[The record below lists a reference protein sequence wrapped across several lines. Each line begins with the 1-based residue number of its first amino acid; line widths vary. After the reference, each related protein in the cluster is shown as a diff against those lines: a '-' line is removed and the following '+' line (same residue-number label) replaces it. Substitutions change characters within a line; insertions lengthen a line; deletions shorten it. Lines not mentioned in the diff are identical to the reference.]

1 MEHKLDNL
9 YDYLW
14 EGLNRLDCE
23 VRTARDAAARNYY
36 TGMHMAYMN
45 VLGLMWP
52 EAASDRLR
60 DVVEREN
67 YKTETKN

>member
-9 YDYLW
+9 YDFLW

-23 VRTARDAAARNYY
+23 VKCARDAAARNYY

-52 EAASDRLR
+52 NAA
-60 DVVEREN
+60 
-67 YKTETKN
+67 T

>member
-9 YDYLW
+9 YDFLW

-23 VRTARDAAARNYY
+23 VKCARDASARNYY

-45 VLGLMWP
+45 ILGLMWP
-52 EAASDRLR
+52 NAAAQRLLDVTEVEGFKAEA
-60 DVVEREN
+60 
-67 YKTETKN
+67 KN